1 MMGPEM
7 KGCWRIRNLRLCPYF
22 MVYLACFPHGKKN
35 LDKTDLETALAILE
49 DCDFVLGLL

>member
-1 MMGPEM
+1 MSAA
-7 KGCWRIRNLRLCPYF
+7 WRIRNRRLCPYF
-22 MVYLACFPHGKKN
+22 TVYLACFPHGKKN